1 MLFDALIFRLAVL
14 DDETCTHCCTTG
26 RSHEFDVVDL
36 ANEINED
43 ALLDFLKDAAADGE
57 TQVFDPDGFGEDD
70 FNEFVVDDLVMT
82 VLEEPP
88 TLLPMRTLSPSDREH
103 AQEWIY
109 KIFRTKSAK

>member
-1 MLFDALIFRLAVL
+1 MLFDALVFRLAVL
-14 DDETCTHCCTTG
+14 DDEACTRCCTTG
-26 RSHEFDVVDL
+26 RSHEFDIVDL

-43 ALLDFLKDAAADGE
+43 ALLDFLEDAAADGE

-88 TLLPMRTLSPSDREH
+88 TLLPLRTLSPDQKRR
-103 AQEWIY
+103 AREWIY
-109 KIFRTKSAK
+109 ELFQAK